1 MTPRRRILI
10 ACLCTFV
17 LLLFALLIAFNHA
30 KPRLLVLHTFS
41 EDGHWEQL
49 FDRGVQRAL
58 AGNRQPLAVRW
69 HYMSFSSAEVQSNA
83 EWQAASARAR
93 AVITSWKPDVV
104 LIVGEEAQQWLGY
117 RYVSDDPRA
126 QRLVYATAED
136 PQRFGYPGAAN
147 VTGVRELLPLAQIRD
162 LLAVL
167 EARPLRIQALGMADP
182 TGEVE
187 RDQVQ
192 AFDWQDHRL
201 APVRL
206 VETYAQWQQAVR
218 EAEGQADVLLV
229 LSFAGMPRSARE
241 PGVVDS
247 LEVARWTEANAR
259 PLPISVRER
268 FVQGGGALAIAPS
281 AEGLGEQ
288 AGRLALQA
296 LRDATLPAPQDSED
310 FAVGV
315 GLQPLARRG
324 YRLPGIYVQAA
335 RAAQLLFR
343 DISEPASTP
352 APAR

>member
-1 MTPRRRILI
+1 MTPRRILV
-10 ACLCTFV
+10 ACLCAFV

-30 KPRLLVLHTFS
+30 KPRLLVLHTSS
-41 EDGHWEQL
+41 EDGNWEQL
-49 FDRGVQRAL
+49 FDGGVRRAL

-69 HYMSFSSAEVQSNA
+69 HYMSFSDAEVQSSA

-93 AVITSWKPDVV
+93 AVVNSWKPDVL

-117 RYVSDDPRA
+117 RYVSEDPRA
-126 QRLVYATAED
+126 QRLVYATGED

-162 LLAVL
+162 LLEVL
-167 EARPLRIQALGMADP
+167 EGRPLRIQALGMADP

-192 AFDWQDHRL
+192 AFDWQRHLL
-201 APVRL
+201 APVQL
-206 VETYAQWQQAVR
+206 VDTYAQWQQAVR
-218 EAEGQADVLLV
+218 DADGKADVLLV
-229 LSFAGMPRSARE
+229 LSFAGMPRSAGE

-247 LEVARWTEANAR
+247 LEVARWTEANAG
-259 PLPISVRER
+259 PLAISVRER

-288 AGRLALQA
+288 AGRLALRS
-296 LRDATLPAPQDSED
+296 LHDAALPAPQDSED

-324 YRLPGIYVQAA
+324 YQLPGIYVQAA
-335 RAAQLLFR
+335 RAAQLLIR
-343 DISEPASTP
+343 DAPKPAGTP
-352 APAR
+352 PGAH